1 MTKNDLTG
9 TIIENIIVEGFAS
22 DGKCIIKYNNK
33 VGLISKVAPGD
44 LIDAKII
51 KDYKNYFDAIAI
63 NIKKNSSYRVDP
75 RCPHYNICGGCRW
88 QHLDYPYQLLAKHAQ
103 VEDAFF
109 KILHM
114 KNCVP
119 PVAPSNKIFYYRNKL
134 EYSFTDKRWI
144 YNYEAYEDT
153 NKDLR
158 ALGYHVPERFDRI
171 FNVEECH
178 LMDLFHNKIRN
189 QVNEICKSLNIPYY
203 NRKTQEGILRAL
215 IIRNN
220 RAGNWMVII
229 VIAEYNSTIEKLLKQ
244 LIELFPN
251 ISWNYAISKRLND
264 STDGLEA
271 INVYGD
277 KFLTE
282 IIDDFKFRISPFSFF
297 QINPDQSEII
307 YRKMIEISEITSN
320 EVAWDLYCGT
330 GTIALFAAKQAKKV
344 IGIESVPQAIVAA
357 RENAK
362 SNNINNVEFI
372 TGDVDKI
379 VSTAEITKPDIIFL
393 DPPRSGL
400 NKKIIENINI
410 IKPKTIIYLSC
421 NAATQARDISLLL
434 DNYSISFTQ
443 PYDMFPQTA
452 HVENLVK
459 LSLKNQ

>member
-1 MTKNDLTG
+1 MSKNNLTSK
-9 TIIENIIVEGFAS
+9 IIENIIVESFAS
-22 DGKCIIKYNNK
+22 DGKCIIKDNNK
-33 VGLISKVAPGD
+33 VGLVSKVAPGD
-44 LIDAKII
+44 IIDAKII
-51 KDYKNYFDAIAI
+51 KDYKNYFDAVAI
-63 NIKKNSSYRVDP
+63 NIKKPSSYRVNP
-75 RCPHYNICGGCRW
+75 ICLHYNLCGGCRW

-114 KNCVP
+114 KDCVP
-119 PVAPSNKIFYYRNKL
+119 SVYPSDKIFYYRNKL

-144 YNYEAYEDT
+144 YNYENHEDS
-153 NKDLR
+153 KDLR

-178 LMDLFHNKIRN
+178 LMDLFHNNIRN
-189 QVNEICKSLNIPYY
+189 QVFEISKSLNIPYY
-203 NRKTQEGILRAL
+203 NRKTQQGTLRAL
-215 IIRNN
+215 ILRNN
-220 RAGNWMVII
+220 RANHWMAII
-229 VIAEYNSTIEKLLKQ
+229 VISEFNLTIEKLLNQ
-244 LIELFPN
+244 LIEQFPN
-251 ISWNYAISKRLND
+251 ISWNYAISTRLND

-271 INVYGD
+271 INIHGD

-282 IIDDFKFRISPFSFF
+282 ILDDFKFQISPFSFF
-297 QINPDQSEII
+297 QNNPDQSEII
-307 YRKMIEISEITSN
+307 YKKMIEISQINSN
-320 EVAWDLYCGT
+320 DVAWDLYCGT
-330 GTIALFAAKQAKKV
+330 GTIALFAARQAKKV

-362 SNNINNVEFI
+362 NNNINNVEFF

-379 VSTAEITKPDIIFL
+379 ISTQNITKPDIIFL

-410 IKPKTIIYLSC
+410 VKPKTIIYLSC

-434 DNYSISFTQ
+434 DNYEITFTQ

-452 HVENLVK
+452 HVENLVR

>member
-1 MTKNDLTG
+1 
-9 TIIENIIVEGFAS
+9 
-22 DGKCIIKYNNK
+22 
-33 VGLISKVAPGD
+33 
-44 LIDAKII
+44 
-51 KDYKNYFDAIAI
+51 
-63 NIKKNSSYRVDP
+63 
-75 RCPHYNICGGCRW
+75 
-88 QHLDYPYQLLAKHAQ
+88 
-103 VEDAFF
+103 
-109 KILHM
+109 
-114 KNCVP
+114 
-119 PVAPSNKIFYYRNKL
+119 
-134 EYSFTDKRWI
+134 
-144 YNYEAYEDT
+144 
-153 NKDLR
+153 
-158 ALGYHVPERFDRI
+158 
-171 FNVEECH
+171 
-178 LMDLFHNKIRN
+178 
-189 QVNEICKSLNIPYY
+189 
-203 NRKTQEGILRAL
+203 
-215 IIRNN
+215 
-220 RAGNWMVII
+220 MVII

-330 GTIALFAAKQAKKV
+330 GTIALFAARQAKKV

>member
-1 MTKNDLTG
+1 
-9 TIIENIIVEGFAS
+9 
-22 DGKCIIKYNNK
+22 
-33 VGLISKVAPGD
+33 
-44 LIDAKII
+44 
-51 KDYKNYFDAIAI
+51 
-63 NIKKNSSYRVDP
+63 
-75 RCPHYNICGGCRW
+75 
-88 QHLDYPYQLLAKHAQ
+88 
-103 VEDAFF
+103 
-109 KILHM
+109 
-114 KNCVP
+114 
-119 PVAPSNKIFYYRNKL
+119 
-134 EYSFTDKRWI
+134 
-144 YNYEAYEDT
+144 
-153 NKDLR
+153 
-158 ALGYHVPERFDRI
+158 VPERFDRI

-189 QVNEICKSLNIPYY
+189 QVNEISKSLNIPYY

-330 GTIALFAAKQAKKV
+330 GTIALFAARQAKKV